1 MTMSDWMRT
10 KVGFQMAETITRQL
24 PRIAKSLEDISK
36 GNTTGDKYAFSQPL
50 RKIVKRLEQFFDN
63 DIEGLGAVEHKELKE
78 LCFDLD
84 DIADEIDYNL

>member
-36 GNTTGDKYAFSQPL
+36 GNTISKNNLVYLDNGQVDFKE
-50 RKIVKRLEQFFDN
+50 RKKS
-63 DIEGLGAVEHKELKE
+63 
-78 LCFDLD
+78 
-84 DIADEIDYNL
+84 